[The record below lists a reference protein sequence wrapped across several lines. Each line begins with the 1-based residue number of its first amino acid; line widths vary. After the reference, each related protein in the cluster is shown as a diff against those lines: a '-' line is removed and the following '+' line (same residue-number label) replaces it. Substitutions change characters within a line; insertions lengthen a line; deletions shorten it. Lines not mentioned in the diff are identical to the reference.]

1 MNGLLGALIGSITA
15 LMTKFTHIKD
25 FPLLE
30 TSLFFLMSYS
40 SYLLA
45 EICEMSGI
53 VSILFCGIFQVLVY
67 LLKVRI
73 SRKNIVMLKLP
84 PKTNEPI
91 CFSILK
97 TSYIL
102 SRYVRLALPTG
113 LATAIC
119 QNINISNLYNC
130 SG

>member
-1 MNGLLGALIGSITA
+1 MNGPLGALIGSITA

-67 LLKVRI
+67 LLNGNSVI
-73 SRKNIVMLKLP
+73 
-84 PKTNEPI
+84 TY
-91 CFSILK
+91 
-97 TSYIL
+97 T
-102 SRYVRLALPTG
+102 
-113 LATAIC
+113 
-119 QNINISNLYNC
+119 
-130 SG
+130 